1 MRILP
6 VTKDAILHLATATL
20 LPVAPLL
27 LTIMPL
33 EELLKMLVG
42 VLF

>member
-1 MRILP
+1 MRVAP
-6 VTKDAILHLATATL
+6 VTRDAVIRLGLATL

-33 EELLKMLVG
+33 EQLLQKLVG